1 MGMEFGSKVDNIG
14 ISGKPPSGTERAEK
28 LMSPHAVERPDTQKS
43 SGDNTKQYIG
53 KGGKPSGPFG
63 QQGRI

>member
-1 MGMEFGSKVDNIG
+1 MGMSFGSKVDNIG
-14 ISGKPPSGTERAEK
+14 MDKPPRGTERAEK

-43 SGDNTKQYIG
+43 SGDNTKQWIG
-53 KGGKPSGPFG
+53 KSGKPSGPFG